1 MIQAKL
7 GDGTYLMGLDAE
19 NIRRLMSGDDL
30 VINLRKIGG
39 HEVVRVTYG
48 NTLQDVVR
56 RLEKQFGPLP
66 PASPLPDEME
76 EH

>member
-1 MIQAKL
+1 
-7 GDGTYLMGLDAE
+7 MGLDAE

>member
-1 MIQAKL
+1 MIQARL
-7 GDGTYLMGLDAE
+7 GDGTYLMGIDAE
-19 NIRRLMSGDDL
+19 NIRRLMKGDDL
-30 VINLRKIGG
+30 VINLRKLGG

-48 NTLQDVVR
+48 DTLAEIVS